1 MTKTVRKWEEKK
13 NCDKRYLS
21 FVRHESKGCQLSNFG
36 LRTNTQIMFFWGKG
50 VRCLQTMWLF
60 MAGLSPC
67 LERSVWAAQAVPLD
81 VHLCS
86 TGNIIPS
93 SIGQRKCLHQEV
105 LRMKYLK
112 YNSYRHVQCTNLNY
126 TTSLCYLS
134 LFNTCLHHRML
145 YGLMLVHSIR
155 FVLFDNWT

>member
-1 MTKTVRKWEEKK
+1 MGREKK
-13 NCDKRYLS
+13 LWQKIVVL
-21 FVRHESKGCQLSNFG
+21 CQTRVQRLPAIKLWSQNQHPDHV
-36 LRTNTQIMFFWGKG
+36 LWGKRG
-50 VRCLQTMWLF
+50 KVFTMWLF

-112 YNSYRHVQCTNLNY
+112 CNSYRHVQCTNLNY
-126 TTSLCYLS
+126 TTSLCYLG

-145 YGLMLVHSIR
+145 YGLIQVHSIR

>member
-1 MTKTVRKWEEKK
+1 MGREKK
-13 NCDKRYLS
+13 LWQKIVVL
-21 FVRHESKGCQLSNFG
+21 CQTRVQRLPAIKLWSQNQHPDHV
-36 LRTNTQIMFFWGKG
+36 LLGKG

-60 MAGLSPC
+60 MAGLSTC

-112 YNSYRHVQCTNLNY
+112 CNSYRHVQCTNLNY
-126 TTSLCYLS
+126 TTSLCYMS
-134 LFNTCLHHRML
+134 LFNRCLHHRML
-145 YGLMLVHSIR
+145 YGLIQVHSIR